1 MNSYF
6 VTLAY
11 SLLDVIKYL
20 MCIIFI
26 FNIPIRNKKISIP
39 IWLLM
44 SVAFCLGDFAF
55 NQYGGLFFFI
65 PNICALFLVCF
76 FDKKYKIKG
85 ALFIVLSWVIMDS
98 LSELIKLLLSFI
110 SGSNDYIL
118 GSIYAN
124 NLLDKIIVLFIPL
137 FYHIF
142 VNMLIKKKVDYS
154 LYPFQWV
161 IIIICFAGSLLII
174 PSIENII
181 KGKTV
186 DSTSYIIM
194 CISLITILFLFIFIL
209 VWQSYV
215 MRKNVLMKREELRYQ
230 YMLRTQSDYFDG
242 LLKNDQEIRKFR
254 HDMCAHIA
262 ALREY
267 AKGNNDEKMLE
278 YLSRMEEKANVS
290 KVKKYTGNRAVDAVI
305 NDQIHLMEEK
315 NIKFNYEGFYRS
327 REDINEFDL
336 CTIFYNLIKNAI
348 EACDK
353 VDIPEKS
360 IDVKVKSIGNKLG
373 ISVGNDTI
381 LEEIPENGI
390 LQTTKADKINHGL
403 GTRSVRE
410 VVDKHD
416 GVYVINIINRRFIT
430 EIII

>member
-1 MNSYF
+1 
-6 VTLAY
+6 
-11 SLLDVIKYL
+11 
-20 MCIIFI
+20 
-26 FNIPIRNKKISIP
+26 
-39 IWLLM
+39 
-44 SVAFCLGDFAF
+44 
-55 NQYGGLFFFI
+55 
-65 PNICALFLVCF
+65 
-76 FDKKYKIKG
+76 
-85 ALFIVLSWVIMDS
+85 MDL
-98 LSELIKLLLSFI
+98 LSEFIKLLLSAI
-110 SGSNDYIL
+110 SGNNDHIL

-137 FYHIF
+137 FYHII
-142 VNMLIKKKVDYS
+142 VNMLINKKVDYS

-161 IIIICFAGSLLII
+161 IIIICFGGSLLII
-174 PSIENII
+174 PSLENII
-181 KGKTV
+181 KGQTV
-186 DSTSYIIM
+186 DSTSSIIM

-242 LLKNDQEIRKFR
+242 LMKNDQELRKFR

-267 AKGNNDEKMLE
+267 ANGNNDEKMIE

-305 NDQIHLMEEK
+305 NDQIHVMDEK
-315 NIKFNYEGFYRS
+315 NIRFNYDGFYRT
-327 REDINEFDL
+327 REDISDFDL

-348 EACDK
+348 EASDK
-353 VDIPEKS
+353 VEAPDRS
-360 IDVKVKSIGNKLG
+360 IDVKVKSIGDKLG

-381 LEEIPENGI
+381 LEEIPEDGI
-390 LQTTKADKINHGL
+390 LQTTKKDKLNHGL

-410 VVDKHD
+410 VVEKHD
-416 GVYVINIINRRFIT
+416 GIYINNIIDGRFIT
-430 EIII
+430 EIVI